1 MIPELDSLQL
11 PEWLSEISENSS
23 FPNLDHLLTDSLY
36 YPACGFNGTPVK
48 YLAGNVYS
56 FIYADYHIKRKEFL
70 QNLNGNEPE
79 CGFMNYHSICQREV
93 FRQDIVQDD
102 WHPTIIPT
110 SQKERESL
118 LKRERECTPFGHWSV
133 WQRNDNAGAGVGPT
147 RFSFFF
153 LAGEMSA
160 IYQGLYCRL
169 GISPRILAIIQ
180 PGAMGGEWED
190 VESDDS
196 FFKRVVCSNTAGLP
210 EYLLYGGYG
219 RGFYEQACWRDYK
232 GERIVQLP
240 ERYAGLWK
248 IIS

>member
-11 PEWLSEISENSS
+11 PEWLSGISENSS

-36 YPACGFNGTPVK
+36 YPASGLNGTPVK

-56 FIYADYHIKRKEFL
+56 FIYADYGIKRNEFL
-70 QNLNGNEPE
+70 KNLNGNEPE

-93 FRQDIVQDD
+93 FRQDIVPYGWQ
-102 WHPTIIPT
+102 PTIIPT
-110 SQKERESL
+110 SQ
-118 LKRERECTPFGHWSV
+118 REREILLQRERDCTPFGHWSV
-133 WQRNDNAGAGVGPT
+133 WQRNDNAGTEVGPA

-153 LAGEMSA
+153 LAGEISA

-180 PGAMGGEWED
+180 PGAMGGEWES
-190 VESDDS
+190 VTSDDS
-196 FFKRVVCSNTAGLP
+196 FFKGVVCSNTAGLP

-219 RGFYEQACWRDYK
+219 RGFYEQACWREYE
-232 GERIVQLP
+232 GQRIVQLP

-248 IIS
+248 INS